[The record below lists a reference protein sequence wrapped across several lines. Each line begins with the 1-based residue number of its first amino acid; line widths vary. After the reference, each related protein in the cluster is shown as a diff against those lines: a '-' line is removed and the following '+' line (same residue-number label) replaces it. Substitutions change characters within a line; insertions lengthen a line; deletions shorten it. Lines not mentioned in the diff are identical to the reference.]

1 MSTFSGLGTAL
12 SSLIAQRQG
21 LDVAGQNI
29 SNANTV
35 GYTRQRA
42 TLAALPAANV
52 PSMFSTNDGAGQ
64 GVRVTGIDRL
74 ADAFLDARLRTQTS
88 GASYLKARADAYTT
102 LENSVGE
109 PGTTG
114 LSSQLSTFWGAWS
127 DVANTPDKGSSRAV
141 LLNDAQAVADRIST
155 MYSAADTQWTQART
169 TTVALVDQ
177 VNTTAA
183 SVADLNA
190 RILDITNS
198 GGSASEL
205 MDQRDQLVTQL
216 SASVGA
222 SVSVQPNGQLN
233 VLVGGNSLVSGVH
246 AHALAV
252 TGAQTFGEATGD
264 ASAVPPVAGVG
275 VSVVWAEHPT
285 RSAALD
291 GGRVA
296 GLLSVLAPPDAT
308 GTGGVLTE
316 AAARYD
322 QLATTL
328 ATQVNALH
336 GTALTVPTPPAT
348 TGTAGGDFF
357 TFTAGRPAALGMTVA
372 ITDPAGVAVASPGG
386 GALDGSVGAT
396 IAQLAGSTTGPDA
409 VWSKAVVEI
418 GARTAS
424 ATSRSTVAESAR
436 ATAEAGQLSQAS
448 VDTDEETVSMLAY
461 QRAYEGAARVLTA
474 IDSMLDTLINRTG
487 MVGR

>member
-21 LDVAGQNI
+21 LDVAGQNVA
-29 SNANTV
+29 NANTV

-42 TLAALPAANV
+42 TLAALPSANV

-102 LENSVGE
+102 LEGSIGE

-114 LSSQLSTFWGAWS
+114 LANQLSTLWGAWG
-127 DVANTPDKGSSRAV
+127 DVANTPDKGSARAV
-141 LLNDAQAVADRIST
+141 LLNQANAVVDRIAT
-155 MYSAADTQWTQART
+155 LYSAADTQWTQARA
-169 TTVALVDQ
+169 TTVSLVDQ

-183 SVADLNA
+183 GVADLNG

-205 MDQRDQLVTQL
+205 MDQRDQLITQL
-216 SASVGA
+216 SATVGA
-222 SVSVQPNGQLN
+222 SIVVQPNGQMN
-233 VLVGGNSLVSGVH
+233 VLVGGNALVSGVH
-246 AHALAV
+246 AHPLAV
-252 TGAQTFGEATGD
+252 TGAQVFSEATGD
-264 ASAVPPVAGVG
+264 ATAVPPVAGTG
-275 VSVVWAEHPT
+275 VQVVWAEHPT

-322 QLATTL
+322 ALATTL

-348 TGTAGGDFF
+348 VGTAGGDFF
-357 TFTAGRPAALGMTVA
+357 TFTAGRPAALGLTVA
-372 ITDPAGVAVASPGG
+372 ITDPAGVAVGGAGG
-386 GALDGSVGAT
+386 GALDGSVGAA
-396 IAQLAGSTTGPDA
+396 IADLANATGGPNA
-409 VWSKAVVEI
+409 QWSKAVVEI
-418 GARTAS
+418 GSRTAS
-424 ATSRSTVAESAR
+424 ASSRAKVAESAR

-474 IDSMLDTLINRTG
+474 IDEMLDTLINRTG
-487 MVGR
+487 VVGR